1 MTDRITIKNTEHGV
15 VRVFDVDLTPEEI
28 KPFNRRNGIWPLQQA
43 LGADTLDPDHIEL
56 FPVEDLDEL
65 GLARYLEEG
74 HGIDADEIAEMRQ
87 RLDGLSGH
95 VLIVKSRAFGGTAQ
109 TLEPRAPLRLIASF
123 NEDRAPVSF
132 DPLPSEGARGT
143 TGGKPPPS
151 PAAMSG
157 RVASI
162 ALLVLFLLVAV
173 VVWVAS

>member
-1 MTDRITIKNTEHGV
+1 MTDRITIKPTEHGV
-15 VRVFDVDLTPEEI
+15 VRVFAVDLTPEEI
-28 KPFNRRNGIWPLQQA
+28 KPFNRRNGSWPLQQA
-43 LGADTLDPDHIEL
+43 LGADTLDPDHLEL

-74 HGIDADEIAEMRQ
+74 HGIDADEISEMRQ
-87 RLDGLSGH
+87 RLGGLSGH

-132 DPLPSEGARGT
+132 DPLPAEGARGT